1 MYDVQI
7 VDARSFAMRA
17 LGTVLALAV
26 LAGAFA
32 CGFFLGLRNAGDVS
46 DHGGGAAAVG
56 RQLDAAATNQRQLD
70 ASIGRAAEQ
79 GRGLADSLD
88 RSAEA
93 IDRGKESADS
103 IAGGIDKSQELVE
116 DAGRVLRES
125 QQILRDVRQR
135 GESKTGAH

>member
-32 CGFFLGLRNAGDVS
+32 CGYFLGLRNVS
-46 DHGGGAAAVG
+46 DHGGGVDRTAG
-56 RQLDAAATNQRQLD
+56 QLEQATANQRQLTSD
-70 ASIGRAAEQ
+70 LRTAAEQARGLGDSIEQGRAAVSD
-79 GRGLADSLD
+79 GAAAADRIAAANSD
-88 RSAEA
+88 ITGQVDEA
-93 IDRGKESADS
+93 GTIIER
-103 IAGGIDKSQELVE
+103 
-116 DAGRVLRES
+116 S

-135 GESKTGAH
+135 GESKTAPH